1 MRVLAPNKPD
11 IIEIACQST
20 NPKVAMYIL
29 RQNVLANLSRQEV
42 FREALVQLSRF
53 VLPSMMSWFDE
64 LDDAQQHTDSPEYC
78 AWLKRLQTSSTT
90 ELNQLLWQFWEC
102 LDDEAKRERSSFE
115 KHYEDDLVECNAD
128 MSELLDALLELET
141 NVYWEAV
148 DGSFESIR
156 DHWWDTLRNDD
167 LDDGVDEPSF
177 LTPIAGTLTREQLV
191 CIRYSTPSLS
201 LFNQCCRLIALALQL
216 TALAPRLIAL
226 GGQQAIYVDLHFPN
240 PEKVDTA
247 LLAGSTYG
255 HADLVQ
261 ICLQMW
267 QYFDHS
273 VCHYNAAIVAVAADQ
288 QFSWCNV
295 CRWQTWRPSWETT
308 HSKPPAAVL
317 LPQPIRCLI
326 TPTRNAQTQTCSTQQ
341 TAHCARHSLVA
352 TRTWRRSC

>member
-191 CIRYSTPSLS
+191 CIRYSTLSLS
-201 LFNQCCRLIALALQL
+201 SINAAASSRLLSSSLLLLPASS
-216 TALAPRLIAL
+216 R
-226 GGQQAIYVDLHFPN
+226 
-240 PEKVDTA
+240 
-247 LLAGSTYG
+247 LAGNRPSMSTCIFPIPKKSIQ
-255 HADLVQ
+255 HCWLAALMATR
-261 ICLQMW
+261 ILCK
-267 QYFDHS
+267 S
-273 VCHYNAAIVAVAADQ
+273 VCKCGN
-288 QFSWCNV
+288 
-295 CRWQTWRPSWETT
+295 TLTT
-308 HSKPPAAVL
+308 VYATTTPPL
-317 LPQPIRCLI
+317 
-326 TPTRNAQTQTCSTQQ
+326 
-341 TAHCARHSLVA
+341 
-352 TRTWRRSC
+352 